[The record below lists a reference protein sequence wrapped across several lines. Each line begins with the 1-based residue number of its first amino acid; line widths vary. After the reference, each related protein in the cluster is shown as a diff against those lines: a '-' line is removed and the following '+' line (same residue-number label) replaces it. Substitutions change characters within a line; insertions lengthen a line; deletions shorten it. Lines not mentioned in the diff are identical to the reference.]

1 MYKGDNGSLLTHPL
15 YDSRNRY
22 YQLIDTVVSQIV
34 LDRKGVPN
42 DFTDMY
48 GISIGHLLSK
58 FSDED
63 ELDQAL
69 KDMYE
74 ERERADQAI
83 KREAEL
89 KLLVDRKADGLVGEL
104 RMDNHSLERSVH
116 IANQTN
122 AVLQQRLE
130 DLEVEHQ
137 HTLESMDAQIKRL
150 YETVRLLTDKKPS
163 SSSPPQQNQRQLS
176 LNRRGQ
182 KGDKSIKMWNV
193 LDSDTN
199 VRCQNTKQRDWNR
212 VTNDHSDLI

>member
-1 MYKGDNGSLLTHPL
+1 
-15 YDSRNRY
+15 
-22 YQLIDTVVSQIV
+22 
-34 LDRKGVPN
+34 
-42 DFTDMY
+42 MY

-74 ERERADQAI
+74 ERERADEAI

-104 RMDNHSLERSVH
+104 RMDNQSLERSVY

-130 DLEVEHQ
+130 DLEIEHQ

-163 SSSPPQQNQRQLS
+163 SPSSPLQQNQRQHS

-193 LDSDTN
+193 LESDN
-199 VRCQNTKQRDWNR
+199 SVRRQTKKKKDEGGLEQ
-212 VTNDHSDLI
+212 VTNHRSDLIYSKPTLPNWSKPFAVN